1 MRSSSIFLCIMK
13 MVSHVMIFFIL
24 QIFILNFF
32 VLQIQQVLVFSCD
45 SCCSLVN
52 NFIFFFL
59 KLIIFIVCS
68 FKDSQYFFIQSL
80 PLYTLCLYSMLLNDD
95 VLDIENLMEHV
106 RLLLLWI
113 NFQNCFYIHQ
123 SFLLNIQD
131 MYR

>member
-1 MRSSSIFLCIMK
+1 MRSSSIFSCIIK
-13 MVSHVMIFFIL
+13 MVSHVTIFFIF

-45 SCCSLVN
+45 FCCSFVN
-52 NFIFFFL
+52 NFIF

-68 FKDSQYFFIQSL
+68 FKDSQHFFIQPL

-95 VLDIENLMEHV
+95 VLDIENLMEYV

-113 NFQNCFYIHQ
+113 NFQDCFYIHQ

-131 MYR
+131 MYL

>member
-1 MRSSSIFLCIMK
+1 MRSSSIFSCIIK
-13 MVSHVMIFFIL
+13 MVSHVTIFFIF

-45 SCCSLVN
+45 SCYSFVN
-52 NFIFFFL
+52 NFIFSFL

-68 FKDSQYFFIQSL
+68 FKDSQHFFIQPL

-95 VLDIENLMEHV
+95 VLDIENLMEYV

-113 NFQNCFYIHQ
+113 NFQDCFYIYQ

-131 MYR
+131 VYL

>member
-1 MRSSSIFLCIMK
+1 MRSSSIFSCIIK
-13 MVSHVMIFFIL
+13 MVSHVTIFFIF

-45 SCCSLVN
+45 SCCSFVN
-52 NFIFFFL
+52 NFIFSFL

-68 FKDSQYFFIQSL
+68 FKDSQHFFIQPL

-95 VLDIENLMEHV
+95 VLDIENLMEYV

-113 NFQNCFYIHQ
+113 NFQDCFYIYQ

-131 MYR
+131 VYL

>member
-1 MRSSSIFLCIMK
+1 MRSSSIFSCIIK
-13 MVSHVMIFFIL
+13 MVSHVTIFFIF

-45 SCCSLVN
+45 SCCSFVN
-52 NFIFFFL
+52 NFIFSFL

-68 FKDSQYFFIQSL
+68 FKDSQHFFIQPL

-95 VLDIENLMEHV
+95 VLDIENLMEYV

-113 NFQNCFYIHQ
+113 NFQGCFYIYQ

-131 MYR
+131 VYL